1 MKVVILAGGLG
12 TRFGD
17 MTKLVP
23 KPMLKIGKFPILV
36 HLIDNFS
43 KQGFDDFIICT
54 GYKHD
59 YINSF
64 FENNSVQKGKNVF
77 RFKNSNINLQ
87 FTGIKTNTGG
97 RLYKI
102 KNLIE
107 ADTIITYGDGLSDID
122 INEVVNFNKKMKT
135 LLTISVT
142 NAVSRFGVVNL
153 SQAGIVNQFE
163 EKGVLNE
170 LINMG
175 FMVAKPEFFDILDKN
190 DVLET
195 VPMKKLLQKK
205 QLSGYQHKG
214 IFFPIDTQRDL
225 KQINSI
231 YRRGDKF
238 W

>member
-102 KNLIE
+102 KNLVE

-225 KQINSI
+225 KQINSM

>member
-1 MKVVILAGGLG
+1 MKVIILAGGLG

-54 GYKHD
+54 GYKHA

-64 FENNSVQKGKNVF
+64 FEKNSVQKSKNIF
-77 RFKNSNINLQ
+77 RYKNSNINLQ

-102 KNLIE
+102 KNLIDT
-107 ADTIITYGDGLSDID
+107 DTIITYGDGLSDID
-122 INEVVNFNKKMKT
+122 INDVVDFNKKMKT

-142 NAVSRFGVVNL
+142 NAVSRFGVVNV
-153 SQAGIVNQFE
+153 SQEGIVNQFE

-175 FMVAKPEFFDILDKN
+175 FMVAKPKFFDILDKN

-225 KQINSI
+225 KQINSM